1 VVSVRT
7 YEVRIFVPTVYTFEV
22 EDDADALEKVAEIY
36 KELYRKHFRDWIEP
50 LPEPED
56 CA

>member
-1 VVSVRT
+1 VSVRT